1 MNLKLMLTIALLS
14 MTVVACGR
22 RSTDAEVA
30 SSTGQSLDMSDAWLR
45 AMPPGAG
52 VAAGYVT
59 LHNGTAKDMR
69 VVGWRSPI
77 AESVEVHEMKMEGG
91 QMRMRQLEGGLS
103 IASGQ
108 TVALAPGGFHL
119 MFMGVKQ
126 AAPIGSS
133 VAVQLVMADGSTL
146 DLSLPV
152 HESEP
157 EHQSHH

>member
-1 MNLKLMLTIALLS
+1 MNLKLMLMIALLV
-14 MTVVACGR
+14 MMAAACG

-30 SSTGQSLDMSDAWLR
+30 SSTGPSFDISDAWLR

-59 LHNGTAKDMR
+59 LHNKSTKDMR
-69 VVGWRSPI
+69 VVSWRSPI

-91 QMRMRQLEGGLS
+91 QMKMRQLEGALT
-103 IASGQ
+103 IAPGQ
-108 TVALAPGGFHL
+108 TIALAPGGFHL

-126 AAPIGSS
+126 SASVGSS

-152 HESEP
+152 RDSEP
-157 EHQSHH
+157 EHESRR